1 MRRPPARL
9 GVGVAI
15 VSIAALVAT
24 LLAGPAAAAP
34 DGSFAIGDSVMLGAR
49 NELVV
54 RGIGVNARKIRQ
66 FDEGVRLVR
75 KLAQAGR
82 LPRRVVVHLGHNGHL
97 TAAECDALVRAAG
110 TDRRVW
116 LVTLKVP
123 RSWQAANNRRLI
135 ACARRHERA
144 HLIPWGA
151 YSRHHRSWFY
161 SDGFHLK
168 PIGQRRYATFVAGYV

>member
-1 MRRPPARL
+1 LPA
-9 GVGVAI
+9 
-15 VSIAALVAT
+15 SILAV
-24 LLAGPAAAAP
+24 LLAGPATGAP
-34 DGSFAIGDSVMLGAR
+34 DGSYAIGDSVMLGAR
-49 NELVV
+49 SELIA
-54 RGIGVNARKIRQ
+54 RGIRVNARMIRQ
-66 FDEGVRLVR
+66 FDDGVSLVR
-75 KLAQAGR
+75 KLAQDDR
-82 LPRRVVVHLGHNGHL
+82 LPRSVVVHLGHNGSL

-135 ACARRHERA
+135 TCARRHERA

-161 SDGFHLK
+161 SDGFHLR
-168 PIGQRRYATFVAGYV
+168 PIGQRRYAAFIAGYV